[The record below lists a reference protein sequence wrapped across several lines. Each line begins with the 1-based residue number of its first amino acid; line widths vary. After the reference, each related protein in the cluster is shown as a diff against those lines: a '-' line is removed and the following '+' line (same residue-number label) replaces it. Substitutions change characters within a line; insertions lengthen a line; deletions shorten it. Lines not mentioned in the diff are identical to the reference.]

1 MQTIPEKGWCR
12 FVGSMSFAFSNRNL
26 SGGWNLSEW
35 AARNSGAENQPA
47 LRGEWADFHATV
59 FSIFRMFVCVIRVAD
74 ESPPWKRG
82 VAVSQINRIAPLIEI
97 KIGKG

>member
-1 MQTIPEKGWCR
+1 
-12 FVGSMSFAFSNRNL
+12 
-26 SGGWNLSEW
+26 
-35 AARNSGAENQPA
+35 
-47 LRGEWADFHATV
+47 
-59 FSIFRMFVCVIRVAD
+59 MFVCVIRVAD